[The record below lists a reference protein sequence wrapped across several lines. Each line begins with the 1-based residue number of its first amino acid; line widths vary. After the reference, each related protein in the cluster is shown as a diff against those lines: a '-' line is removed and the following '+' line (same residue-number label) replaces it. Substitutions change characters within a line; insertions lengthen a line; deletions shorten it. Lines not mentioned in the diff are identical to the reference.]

1 MTTLSM
7 QWSNILK
14 LVFRKQIVGVVLAV
28 LFGTG
33 CVNLKALPSYARS
46 GDIVNIG
53 MAGIKFNTD
62 GMVTLRPT
70 DVTAT
75 ITDANST
82 VHNAKVLRTF
92 RAFPDNT
99 SFYAFGA
106 LDRSPENGGYGS
118 IEPFDGQWWI
128 TVHLVDPLTDTPLPL
143 AVGNATISLA
153 SAEVVDTLGIDGALD
168 QFDVEIISGVVNKAP
183 TDTDFYLY
191 AAFDQQ
197 QALTIQPDNLTGVS
211 MIGGLQLKLDY
222 NPNALVS
229 GMTRVP
235 HLVPV
240 SHAPHINIIQ
250 NNVDNGD
257 GTHALIAMV
266 TNPKGFVPNSDYGGT
281 WVIGAGI
288 FKDLN
293 FAVLTDDSNLANY
306 AVNYSIDSANS
317 FYVDENGDPILS
329 VNPVLGIN
337 Y

>member
-1 MTTLSM
+1 MHRNLISITV
-7 QWSNILK
+7 
-14 LVFRKQIVGVVLAV
+14 LVLGFLAS
-28 LFGTG
+28 G

-62 GMVTLRPT
+62 GMVTLRPS
-70 DVTAT
+70 DITAT
-75 ITDANST
+75 ITDSNSA
-82 VHNAKVLRTF
+82 VFNAKVLRTF

-128 TVHLVDPLTDTPLPL
+128 TVHLVDPATDTPLAL
-143 AVGNATISLA
+143 AVGDATIALA
-153 SAEVVDTLGIDGALD
+153 SSLVTDTFGLDGELT
-168 QFDVEIISGVVNKAP
+168 QFDVEIISGTVNKQP

-197 QALTIQPDNLTGVS
+197 QALTIQPDSLTGIS
-211 MIGGLQLKLDY
+211 KIGGLQLKLDY
-222 NPNALVS
+222 DPAALKS
-229 GMTRVP
+229 GTTRIP
-235 HLVPV
+235 HLVPI

-266 TNPKGFVPNSDYGGT
+266 TNPLGFVPNSDYGGT
-281 WVIGAGI
+281 WVIGAGT

-293 FAVLTDDSNLANY
+293 FAVLTDDSNLASYATNY
-306 AVNYSIDSANS
+306 TIDSANS
-317 FYVDENGDPILS
+317 FYVDENGDKLLTI
-329 VNPVLGIN
+329 NPVLGLN

>member
-1 MTTLSM
+1 LRLAVTTKITG
-7 QWSNILK
+7 IL
-14 LVFRKQIVGVVLAV
+14 IAV
-28 LFGTG
+28 LFATG
-33 CVNLKALPSYARS
+33 CVNLKALPSYARA

-62 GMVTLRPT
+62 GMVTLRPA
-70 DVTAT
+70 DITAT
-75 ITDANST
+75 ITDASST
-82 VHNAKVLRTF
+82 AHNAKVLRTF

-106 LDRSPENGGYGS
+106 LDRSPQNGGYGS

-128 TVHLVDPLTDTPLPL
+128 TVHLVDPLTGVPLSL
-143 AVGNATISLA
+143 AVGNATIALS
-153 SAEVVDTLGIDGALD
+153 SAQVTDTLGIDGDLS

-197 QALTIQPDNLTGVS
+197 QALTIQPDNLTGIS
-211 MIGGLQLKLDY
+211 KIGGLQLKLDY
-222 NPNALVS
+222 DPSALVS
-229 GMTRVP
+229 GTTRVP
-235 HLVPV
+235 HLVPI
-240 SHAPHINIIQ
+240 SHAPHINIVQ

-266 TNPKGFVPNSDYGGT
+266 TNPLGFVPNSDYGGT

-293 FAVLTDDSNLANY
+293 FAVLTDDSNLASY
-306 AVNYSIDSANS
+306 ATNYSIDAANS
-317 FYVDENGDPILS
+317 FYVDENGDKLLT
-329 VNPVLGIN
+329 VNPVLGLN